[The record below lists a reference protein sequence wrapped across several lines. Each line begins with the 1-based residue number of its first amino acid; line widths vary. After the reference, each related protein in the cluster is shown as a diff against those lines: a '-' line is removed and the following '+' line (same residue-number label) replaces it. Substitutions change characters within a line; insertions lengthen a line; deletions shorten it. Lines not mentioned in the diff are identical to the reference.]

1 MSANRQWFFA
11 SFRLDPAT
19 MCLWRDNQLVPLASK
34 PFAVLAYLVAHAGQ
48 VVTKEALLEAV
59 WPGTVVSEGV
69 LKTSMGK
76 LRQALGETARTPRYI
91 DTVHGRGYR
100 FIAPVEERLPE
111 SDDDRGSRRST
122 PASSQPPDSGPL
134 EDAERRQLTVLFCD
148 IVASTHLANQLDP
161 EELRDLISMYHQGCA
176 EVIQRY
182 DGTIAQY
189 LGDGIL
195 VYFGYPH
202 AHEDDAQRAVRTGL
216 GIIAAMQDFRIPAQP
231 TLPMQLDVRIGIH
244 TGLVVVGAVG
254 GADRLERL
262 ALGEAP
268 NVAARLQDLAAPNTV
283 VISNDTYQLVQGY
296 FLHQALGERSFKGI
310 RDPLQIYRILDER
323 RIQSRFDVAM
333 TRGLTPLVG
342 RMQELAL
349 LHERW
354 EHVQEG
360 FGQVVLLDGEAGI
373 GKSRLVQ
380 EMKDHVANQPHSRIE
395 CQSSPYYQNTALY
408 PIVDFLET
416 RAGFLPDDPA
426 EAKLA
431 KLEHTLCQYTLPV
444 EETVPY
450 CAALLALP
458 LPAER
463 YTPLT
468 LAPQRLR
475 EKILDTLV
483 ALIRESAAQ
492 QPVLFVVEDL
502 HWSDPSTLELLD
514 LLVKQGPT
522 IPLLMLLTC
531 RAEFHPPWGRPSH
544 VTHLTLNPL
553 RPHQVEQML
562 AYMTAAYT
570 LPQELCQQV
579 VAKADGIPLFVE
591 EVTKWALESTLV
603 AENAGY
609 DDVDAS
615 ATALSIPVT
624 LHDSL
629 MARLDRLGTAKSIAQ
644 LGATIGRQFSFEL
657 LQAVVRQDAASVQQE
672 LDRLVVADLL
682 YQRGVALQA
691 TYTFKHALIQ
701 EAAYQALL
709 IRTRRRYH
717 QQIAQTIEE
726 RFPATVQTQPELLAH
741 HYTAANLGEQ
751 AIGYW
756 QRAGEHAAQRSANVE
771 AIAHLR
777 KGLEILNTLPESPLR
792 TRYELTL
799 LTRLC
804 LPLAATKGYAAPE
817 LEDVNTRMRMLCQQ
831 EQEPTLL
838 IGALGG
844 LWTFYL
850 NQAALQ
856 TAYEMAQQIL
866 ISAQHLSRTAVL
878 PRGPESPRRPFL
890 WGHVMLGQALLFR
903 GEFVPAHEQAAIAM
917 SVYDPHL
924 HRPQVNLVQQD
935 PGVTCLAN
943 MAQALWHL
951 GYPAQARQKSDEA
964 LSLAQTLSHPYSI
977 GWVLGRTA
985 ILHCHCCDYQ
995 IAMERSQAAVALAN
1009 AQGVA
1014 QWVAQG
1020 TLLQGA
1026 ILAMQGDAQQG
1037 IVQMQKALQDYEMTG
1052 AKLLRPYFLA
1062 LLATVYNHAGQAEAG
1077 CHVLDE
1083 ALRLVDTTG
1092 ERWYEAELY
1101 RLKGE
1106 CQQQAGVDSETS
1118 FLQALYIARQQVAK
1132 AFELRAATS
1141 LYRLWQSQGRRD
1153 EAQHL
1158 LTEIY
1163 SWFTEGFDTA
1173 DLQEARALL
1182 DRTVQDKKK

>member
-1 MSANRQWFFA
+1 
-11 SFRLDPAT
+11 
-19 MCLWRDNQLVPLASK
+19 LWRDNQLVPLASK

-59 WPGTVVSEGV
+59 WPDTVVSEGV

-76 LRQALGETARTPRYI
+76 LRQALGETARTPLYI

-100 FIAPVEERLPE
+100 FIALVEEHLQE
-111 SDDDRGSRRST
+111 SADNRALALST

-134 EDAERRQLTVLFCD
+134 DDAERRQLTVLFCD
-148 IVASTHLANQLDP
+148 IVASTYLANQLDP
-161 EELRDLISMYHQGCA
+161 EELRDLISMYHQSCA
-176 EVIQRY
+176 EVIQHY

-189 LGDGIL
+189 LGDGLL

-216 GIIAAMQDFRIPAQP
+216 GIIAAMPDLRIPAQP

-254 GADRLERL
+254 GADRSERL

-310 RDPLQIYRILDER
+310 REPLQIYRILDER

-333 TRGLTPLVG
+333 TRGLIPLVG

-349 LHERW
+349 LHDRW

-380 EMKDHVANQPHSRIE
+380 EMKDHVANQPHTRIE
-395 CQSSPYYQNTALY
+395 CQSSPYHQNTALY

-426 EAKLA
+426 EVKLV
-431 KLEHTLCQYTLPV
+431 KLEHTLRQYTLPV

-450 CAALLALP
+450 CAALLSLP

-463 YTPLT
+463 YAPLA

-483 ALIRESAAQ
+483 ALIMESAAQ

-562 AYMTAAYT
+562 AYMTAAYA

-591 EVTKWALESTLV
+591 EVTKWALESTLA

-609 DDVDAS
+609 DNADAS

-629 MARLDRLGTAKSIAQ
+629 MARLDRLGTAKGIVQ

-657 LQAVVRQDAASVQQE
+657 LQAVVRQDAATVQQE
-672 LDRLVVADLL
+672 LDRLVAADLL

-751 AIGYW
+751 AVGYW

-771 AIAHLR
+771 AMAHLK
-777 KGLEILNTLPESPLR
+777 KGLDLLNTLPDSPLR

-838 IGALGG
+838 IGALSG

-856 TAYEMAQQIL
+856 TAYEIAQQIL
-866 ISAQHLSRTAVL
+866 LSAQHLSRTSL
-878 PRGPESPRRPFL
+878 WPPGYESPRRPFL
-890 WGHVMLGQALLFR
+890 WGHVMLGQTLLFR
-903 GEFVPAHEQAAIAM
+903 GEFVSAREQAAIAM

-935 PGVTCLAN
+935 PGVMCLTD

-951 GYPAQARQKSDEA
+951 GYSDQARQKSDEA
-964 LSLAQTLSHPYSI
+964 LSLAQTLSHPYSL
-977 GWVLGRTA
+977 GWALGRA
-985 ILHCHCCDYQ
+985 AMLHWHCRDYQ
-995 IAMERSQAAVALAN
+995 VAIERSQAAVALAN
-1009 AQGVA
+1009 AQGFA

-1020 TLLQGA
+1020 TILQGA
-1026 ILAMQGDAQQG
+1026 LLAMQGDAQQG
-1037 IVQMQKALQDYEMTG
+1037 VAHIQKALQDYEITG
-1052 AKLLRPYFLA
+1052 SRLLRPYFLA
-1062 LLATVYNHAGQAEAG
+1062 LLATVYNHAGQAKVG

-1083 ALRLVDTTG
+1083 ALHLVDITG

-1106 CQQQAGVDSETS
+1106 CQQQGGVASEAS
-1118 FLQALYIARQQVAK
+1118 CLQALRIARQQAAK

-1141 LYRLWQSQGRRD
+1141 LYRLWQSQGRHD
-1153 EAQHL
+1153 EARHL
-1158 LTEIY
+1158 LAEIY

-1173 DLQEARALL
+1173 DLQEARSLL
-1182 DRTVQDKKK
+1182 DH